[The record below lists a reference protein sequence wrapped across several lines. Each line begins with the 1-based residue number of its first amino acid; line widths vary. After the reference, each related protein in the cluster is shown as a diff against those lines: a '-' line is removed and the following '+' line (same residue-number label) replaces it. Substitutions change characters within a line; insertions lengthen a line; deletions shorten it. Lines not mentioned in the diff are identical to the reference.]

1 MTDRE
6 FIKKIEKELIGNY
19 QFLDEEYQKA
29 FDMGE
34 LLGMV
39 KLYLEMQQG
48 EGNGQSEFCAGNRR
62 D

>member
-6 FIKKIEKELIGNY
+6 FIKKIKKELIGNY
-19 QFLDEEYQKA
+19 QFLDEDEQDA

-39 KLYLEMQQG
+39 KLFLEMQG
-48 EGNGQSEFCAGNRR
+48 EKEEEE
-62 D
+62 